1 MQQSALHHFFERH
14 QLPAQYIDT
23 IDNYARPI
31 AQALAKKRQNDAHP
45 LIVGVNGSQGSG
57 KTTLSDALVTL
68 WNTEFGLNTV
78 AISIDDFYLT
88 KAERQ
93 KLAADVHPLL
103 LTRGVPGTHDIRLA
117 LETLRALTKSSRN
130 VAIPRFDKA
139 QDDRAPQNRWDSC
152 HAPVDIV
159 ILEGWCVGSEAQPM
173 SSLVD
178 PVNALEEKEDPEG
191 NWRHYV
197 NAQLQLGY
205 RELFQ
210 LLDVK
215 IMLQAP
221 SFECVYKW
229 RVEQEE
235 KLRQKTTGKGLM
247 SREEIQRFV
256 QHYQRI
262 TENTLQTLPSH
273 VNFLLELDRQRKII
287 NFSSPDP
294 LSNAL

>member
-1 MQQSALHHFFERH
+1 MQQSALHQFFERH

-68 WNTEFGLNTV
+68 WNTEFELNTV

-117 LETLRALTKSSRN
+117 LDTLRALTKSSRN

-139 QDDRAPQNRWDSC
+139 QDDRAPQHQWDSR

-205 RELFQ
+205 RELFR

-221 SFECVYKW
+221 SFECVYNW

-235 KLRQKTTGKGLM
+235 KLKQKSTGKGLM

-262 TENTLQTLPSH
+262 TENTLQTLPAH

>member
-1 MQQSALHHFFERH
+1 MQQPALQQFFERH

-23 IDNYARPI
+23 IDDYARPI
-31 AQALAKKRQNDAHP
+31 AQALANKRQNDAHP
-45 LIVGVNGSQGSG
+45 LIVGVNGCQGSG

-68 WNTEFGLNTV
+68 LNTEFQLNTV
-78 AISIDDFYLT
+78 AVSIDDFYLT

-93 KLAADVHPLL
+93 KLAMDVHPLL
-103 LTRGVPGTHDIRLA
+103 LTRGVPGTHDVRLA
-117 LETLRALTKSSRN
+117 LETLRALTKSSGH
-130 VAIPRFDKA
+130 VSIPRFDKA
-139 QDDRAPQNRWDSC
+139 QDDRASQSHWDRQ
-152 HAPVDIV
+152 HAPMDVV

-173 SSLVD
+173 SSLVE
-178 PVNALEEKEDPEG
+178 PVNELEETEDREG

-210 LLDVK
+210 QLDVK

-221 SFECVYKW
+221 SFECVYHW
-229 RVEQEE
+229 RLEQEE
-235 KLRQKTTGKGLM
+235 KLKQKTTGKGIM
-247 SREEIQRFV
+247 SKEEIKTFI

-262 TENTLQTLPSH
+262 TENTLQTLPTH
-273 VNFLLELDRQRKII
+273 VNFLLTLDKARKII
-287 NFSSPDP
+287 HFSKPDP